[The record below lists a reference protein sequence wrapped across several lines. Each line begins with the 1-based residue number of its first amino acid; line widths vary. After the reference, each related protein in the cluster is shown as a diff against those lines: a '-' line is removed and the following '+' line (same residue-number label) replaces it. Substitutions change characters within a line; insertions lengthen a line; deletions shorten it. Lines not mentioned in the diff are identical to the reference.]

1 MGPMTIPSDVPLV
14 TLAGGGQM
22 PLIGFGTWQLRGHTA
37 AAAVDAALAAGYR
50 HIDTATMYG
59 NEEAIGRAVARSG
72 LDRGDLFLTTKFR
85 PSDAGRADKVLRA
98 SLRALRTD
106 YVDLWLV
113 HWPPPRPLHSRQVWN
128 EVRLLRDAGMTR
140 AVGVSNYSLEQLDNL
155 ISSSGETPAVNQV
168 HWNPPRYD
176 ADVLAGHRQR
186 GICVEGYSPLKD
198 ANMNH
203 PAVAE
208 VAAAHGVSPAQVVL
222 RWHIEHGVGVIPKSA
237 HQARIA
243 ANIDL
248 FGFALSPQEVAAI
261 DALAVH

>member
-1 MGPMTIPSDVPLV
+1 MDPMTNPSDVPVV
-14 TLAGGGQM
+14 TLPGGGHM
-22 PLIGFGTWQLRGHTA
+22 PLVGFGTWQLRGHTA

-140 AVGVSNYSLEQLDNL
+140 AVGVSNYSLAQLRQPGRTL
-155 ISSSGETPAVNQV
+155 ARRHAARPGSSSCRTG
-168 HWNPPRYD
+168 HWKSRRRSRRPGRKRHPRARVQPGWQYPRHRTRPWRSST
-176 ADVLAGHRQR
+176 LA
-186 GICVEGYSPLKD
+186 I
-198 ANMNH
+198 
-203 PAVAE
+203 
-208 VAAAHGVSPAQVVL
+208 
-222 RWHIEHGVGVIPKSA
+222 
-237 HQARIA
+237 AR
-243 ANIDL
+243 
-248 FGFALSPQEVAAI
+248 FER
-261 DALAVH
+261 